1 MQLTGS
7 LPLRHDCRATLRF
20 TVFGTDVI
28 YKGYLQTTHGPDKQI
43 ECTINAMLYSVG
55 NNGRKCTRLSVA
67 VISGTRALRAGVTRL
82 VHNAS
87 NGGSLAQPFA

>member
-1 MQLTGS
+1 
-7 LPLRHDCRATLRF
+7 
-20 TVFGTDVI
+20 
-28 YKGYLQTTHGPDKQI
+28 
-43 ECTINAMLYSVG
+43 MLYSVG